1 MLTRR
6 LQRSAQRGA
15 SLLEVMVAILILS
28 IGMLAMAGLHAVS
41 IQQGKMAQFRGTAM
55 QLGADFADRMR
66 ANRGAFGFVAPFPAS
81 PYVYMVP
88 YTSNPPPVAV
98 PACAVATAC
107 TAAERAAVDLAE
119 WRNIARNALPGGN
132 LYVTQEAGTN
142 IMNVWVLWIDPDAKD
157 TAGGGGS
164 MSSAQHCPAGV
175 GGDIPPQCLA
185 LRVVI

>member
-1 MLTRR
+1 MLNSR
-6 LQRSAQRGA
+6 LQRTRQRGA

-28 IGMLAMAGLHAVS
+28 FGMLAMAGLHAVS

-66 ANRGAFGFVAPFPAS
+66 ANRGAFDFTLPIAAS

-88 YTSNPPPVAV
+88 YTSNPAAVAV
-98 PACAVATAC
+98 PACATAGAC
-107 TAAERAAVDLAE
+107 TAAERAAIDLAE

-132 LYVTQEAGTN
+132 LYVTQDAGTN
-142 IMNVWVLWIDPDAKD
+142 ILNVWVLWIDPEAKN
-157 TAGGGGS
+157 TAGGGAS
-164 MSSAQHCPAGV
+164 MTSAQHCPAGV